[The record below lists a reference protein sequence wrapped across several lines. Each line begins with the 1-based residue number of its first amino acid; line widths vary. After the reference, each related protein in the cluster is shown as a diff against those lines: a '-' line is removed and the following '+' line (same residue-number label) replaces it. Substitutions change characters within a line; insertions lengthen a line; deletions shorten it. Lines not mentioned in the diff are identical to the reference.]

1 MDEITITDIFN
12 EFNLTQSMDKSIIR
26 KLLLSLPLDEKGE
39 LIITLDMLL
48 LHKYKFE
55 TIIQDLLAN
64 MLESLNKPVVKVIC
78 RGYDYNASHTV

>member
-12 EFNLTQSMDKSIIR
+12 ELYTTQSMDKSVIR
-26 KLLLSLPLDEKGE
+26 KLLLNLPLDEKGE
-39 LIITLDMLL
+39 LVITLDMLL

-64 MLESLNKPVVKVIC
+64 MLETLNKPVVTVVC
-78 RGYDYNASHTV
+78 RGYSINP

>member
-12 EFNLTQSMDKSIIR
+12 ELYTTQSMDKAVIR
-26 KLLLSLPLDEKGE
+26 KLLLNLPLDEKGE
-39 LIITLDMLL
+39 LVITLDMLL

-64 MLESLNKPVVKVIC
+64 MLETLNKPVVIVVC
-78 RGYDYNASHTV
+78 RGYNINP

>member
-64 MLESLNKPVVKVIC
+64 MLESLNKPVALIS
-78 RGYDYNASHTV
+78 NL

>member
-12 EFNLTQSMDKSIIR
+12 ELYTTQSMDKSVIR
-26 KLLLSLPLDEKGE
+26 KLLLNLPLDEKGE
-39 LIITLDMLL
+39 LVITLDMLL

-64 MLESLNKPVVKVIC
+64 MLETLNKPVVTVVY
-78 RGYDYNASHTV
+78 RGYNINP

>member
-12 EFNLTQSMDKSIIR
+12 ELYTTQSMDKSVIR
-26 KLLLSLPLDEKGE
+26 KLLLNLPLDEKGE
-39 LIITLDMLL
+39 LVITLDMLL

-64 MLESLNKPVVKVIC
+64 MLETLNKPVVTVVC
-78 RGYDYNASHTV
+78 RGYNISP